1 MDLEDIVADLKSNP
15 NEPLQLLA
23 AQTIKPKLVLGREK
37 SVSNSEF
44 EKKESIVCSELH
56 SSFEDKVISN

>member
-1 MDLEDIVADLKSNP
+1 
-15 NEPLQLLA
+15 LLA